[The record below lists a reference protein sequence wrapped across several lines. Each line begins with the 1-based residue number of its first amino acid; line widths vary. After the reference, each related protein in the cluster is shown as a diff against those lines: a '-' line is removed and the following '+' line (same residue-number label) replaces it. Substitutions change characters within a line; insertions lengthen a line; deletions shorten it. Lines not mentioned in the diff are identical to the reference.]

1 MEFTQITIPQSIRLS
16 KQKLTKGNFIEQYL
30 LLCTKLS
37 QKDITEL
44 KVNVAIDYMLQY
56 LYSQFGDIE
65 MADGISLLQL
75 YGDQDQDYFD
85 IDKKE
90 HIKIDGYRFEK
101 HLTVKMLQQ
110 AESKCYLKG
119 ESDLLGLYVLASM
132 CSKGIDKGLDVIS
145 NMVDNIENRNKLYTL
160 EQYINSGS
168 DLKISLLAD
177 PSTIT
182 IGGVVWSNDFFF
194 FG

>member
-1 MEFTQITIPQSIRLS
+1 MEFIPITIPQSIKLS

-37 QKDITEL
+37 SQEIKAL
-44 KVNVAIDYMLQY
+44 KLNTALDYMLQY

-65 MADGISLLQL
+65 MADGVSLLQM
-75 YGDQDQDYFD
+75 YQDAEMVDL
-85 IDKKE
+85 DKKE
-90 HIKIDGYRFEK
+90 HIKINGYRFEK
-101 HLTVKMLQQ
+101 TLTVEMLQQ

-119 ESDLLGLYVLASM
+119 ESELLGLYVLASM
-132 CSKGIDKGLDVIS
+132 CSKGIDTGLEVIS
-145 NMVDNIENRNKLYTL
+145 SLSDNIENRYKLFEL
-160 EQYINSGS
+160 EQMVNANSE
-168 DLKISLLAD
+168 LKISLLAD

-182 IGGVVWSNDFFF
+182 VGGVVWQNDFFF